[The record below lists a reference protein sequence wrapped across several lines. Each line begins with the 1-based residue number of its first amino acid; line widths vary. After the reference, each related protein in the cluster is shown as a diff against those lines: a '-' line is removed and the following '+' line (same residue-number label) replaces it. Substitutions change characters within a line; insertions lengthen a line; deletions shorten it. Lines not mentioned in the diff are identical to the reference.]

1 MIASDGQLDVWWD
14 WKEFFMIG
22 ALPPNETVD
31 FTNAAEQSDNR
42 IVSVEIPTTAETLL
56 TAANDLVIGRAA
68 EKMILAELSAEDFS
82 SNNASNSSEDRSK
95 ENLTGVSTE
104 TTPHLPQFEFLPQFE
119 HSSYDFMVPEGSNPA
134 STVLAVISY
143 LGRKNQPMPIFKI
156 SFDRM
161 RWFEIGDVIKKELD
175 NYVEYQVTINQRA
188 EVYVQYSLTKHGSY
202 KFSIEVSYYCKTVG
216 LSANRH

>member
-1 MIASDGQLDVWWD
+1 MTD
-14 WKEFFMIG
+14 
-22 ALPPNETVD
+22 
-31 FTNAAEQSDNR
+31 AAEQSENR
-42 IVSVEIPTTAETLL
+42 VVSVEIPTTAEALL

-68 EKMILAELSAEDFS
+68 EKM
-82 SNNASNSSEDRSK
+82 
-95 ENLTGVSTE
+95 
-104 TTPHLPQFEFLPQFE
+104 FE

-202 KFSIEVSYYCKTVG
+202 KFSIEVS
-216 LSANRH
+216 